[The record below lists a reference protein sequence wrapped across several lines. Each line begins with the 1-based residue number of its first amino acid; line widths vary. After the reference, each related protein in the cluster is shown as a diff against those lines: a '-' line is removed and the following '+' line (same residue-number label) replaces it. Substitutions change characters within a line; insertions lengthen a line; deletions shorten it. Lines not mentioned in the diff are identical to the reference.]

1 MTCDEAFY
9 GFLNFGA
16 LVSCSY
22 YFCRQIFSRP
32 KSGKPGKRRRSFV
45 RKRIQLRTEGSVF
58 SMLRRRLQ
66 KGQLMFS
73 HPHCIVELLG
83 ALTTLT
89 VRSPRRVQSLLAN
102 RVSRSWWPDLKMFL
116 LYSFKSQLVIFCY
129 KPILRTYFCVRLSP
143 HSGSH

>member
-1 MTCDEAFY
+1 MRPELKKIHADIVVLFSNFQKNVLRNKIGLPFRKFMTCETFY
-9 GFLNFGA
+9 RFLNFGA
-16 LVSCSY
+16 LFSCSY

-73 HPHCIVELLG
+73 QPHCIVELLG

-102 RVSRSWWPDLKMFL
+102 RVSRSW
-116 LYSFKSQLVIFCY
+116 
-129 KPILRTYFCVRLSP
+129 
-143 HSGSH
+143 